1 MKDFHLHATISGCG
15 LRAIATL
22 VFGIGVTPTAAASTH
37 STNRVQTQHV
47 AGRTVLRDTSLL
59 ALAAESR
66 ASHSSQNGTAEAVTE
81 ATNLAWSLRL
91 CNAYAFESGVDVFH
105 TARKLPSPWHPK
117 PAVTC
122 LTNVSGPLSYKKCMD
137 FGFVEGLG
145 HGSQLSFR
153 LDGGLQIASFMITA
167 LPRRR
172 ALLLLVLYRH
182 DTHTTAAAFSSHVF
196 DDSSDPEVALI
207 DAYQG
212 SSMSGVE
219 VRSTNG
225 NIRQPLRFGTAITL
239 RPGWY
244 EWLLTG
250 NHATGFDGG
259 SAIGYKLNSNQKYVA
274 MRVGVD
280 AENGPSY
287 GEELVMFPQAWLSVH
302 SFAAQGCTQ
311 WLLLITWLAASVSLG
326 LHQT

>member
-1 MKDFHLHATISGCG
+1 MKDFHLHATISGSG
-15 LRAIATL
+15 LRAVATL

-37 STNRVQTQHV
+37 STNRVHTQHG
-47 AGRTVLRDTSLL
+47 AGHRALRVTSLL
-59 ALAAESR
+59 ALAAGPR
-66 ASHSSQNGTAEAVTE
+66 ASNSSQNGTAEATKF
-81 ATNLAWSLRL
+81 AWSLRV
-91 CNAYAFESGVDVFH
+91 CNAYAFESGMEVFH
-105 TARKLPSPWHPK
+105 TARKMPSPWHPNPK
-117 PAVTC
+117 VTC
-122 LTNVSGPLSYKKCMD
+122 LTNVSGPLSYKKCVD
-137 FGFVEGLG
+137 FGLVEGLG
-145 HGSQLSFR
+145 HGSQLSFQ

-172 ALLLLVLYRH
+172 ALLLLVVHRH

-196 DDSSDPEVALI
+196 DDSSNPEVALV

-225 NIRQPLRFGTAITL
+225 KIRQPLRFGTAITL

-250 NHATGFDGG
+250 DHEAGFDGG
-259 SAIGYKLNSNQKYVA
+259 KAIGYKLNSNQKYVA
-274 MRVGVD
+274 MRVGAD
-280 AENGPSY
+280 AEQGPSY
-287 GEELVMFPQAWLSVH
+287 SEQLVMFPQAWLSVH
-302 SFAAQGCTQ
+302 SFATRGCTQ
-311 WLLLITWLAASVSLG
+311 WLLIIWLTASVSLG